1 MSSFSA
7 PVEEPTSRIKPAKRL
22 RGLRVPIALVFP
34 FLQAASMTLLCTV
47 KEKPMTAAA
56 RKYPYVPPTSTPCP
70 SSSQPPS
77 PSELQPQLD
86 NIFIDALVQASSCR
100 QHARRASSNYAT
112 LSNST
117 YLYHKPRRRQIYD
130 AGRQTRNIHHNCAH
144 PRSPVLKKPLT
155 REEYMSMLD
164 YYREPFSTQAVF
176 PEPETPQLPP
186 MLYVPRAGS
195 SKLRWDETTEV
206 HTTGPRRDS
215 PPLDSEDKDRD
226 HYILGMREGEGTS
239 PLEEPPLITV
249 AGQPP
254 EPPSP
259 TDPENRSFHH
269 PALSEFLGVL
279 HRNDCSHEEAF
290 EAYSK
295 LPSPGVS
302 HLSYK
307 TIRLLFRRLSAMEKK
322 DKDSQMRYL
331 SVVDDMKACDIPL
344 RQEEWN
350 SAIAFCGQCFARI
363 KAAEVESALQ
373 TWKEMEQEAC
383 VKSGNVTF
391 NILFDMAAKAGK
403 FVLAEMILREMEA
416 RKLTINRYARVG
428 FIYYH
433 GLRGDGDGVRK
444 AYREFVEAGEIVD
457 TVVMNCV
464 IASLIRAGEPSAA
477 EQVYERMKRML
488 AKHTGHRI
496 PSLNW
501 KERRDLGRLLERVAH
516 QFKNQPSKLQQVRDE
531 QFLAPDLHTYA
542 IFVEH
547 HATKTGELRRIA
559 TLLTEMQHLGI
570 PMHGRIFL
578 KLFKGFAY
586 NGGMRYT
593 SWTKIRLE
601 SVWNSLLDILD
612 QETEVEVRIMKWMV
626 IWSVRAFE
634 RCAGRERTLEIW
646 EELRRR
652 WRPGEGEVEE
662 VMRVLR
668 DILKVG
674 DEG

>member
-1 MSSFSA
+1 
-7 PVEEPTSRIKPAKRL
+7 
-22 RGLRVPIALVFP
+22 
-34 FLQAASMTLLCTV
+34 
-47 KEKPMTAAA
+47 MTAAS
-56 RKYPYVPPTSTPCP
+56 RKYPYVPATSTPCP
-70 SSSQPPS
+70 ASSQPLA
-77 PSELQPQLD
+77 PSELPPQLD

-100 QHARRASSNYAT
+100 QHALRASSNYTT

-117 YLYHKPRRRQIYD
+117 HLHHKPRRRQFYD
-130 AGRQTRNIHHNCAH
+130 AGKQTRNFHRNCA
-144 PRSPVLKKPLT
+144 PSRSPVLQKPLT

-164 YYREPFSTQAVF
+164 FYREPFSTQAMF
-176 PEPETPQLPP
+176 PSHETPQLPP
-186 MLYVPRAGS
+186 TLYDPRAGA
-195 SKLRWDETTEV
+195 SKLRCDGIAVINTADWP
-206 HTTGPRRDS
+206 HGS
-215 PPLDSEDKDRD
+215 PPLDRQEEKQDQYTLS
-226 HYILGMREGEGTS
+226 MREGDGTS
-239 PLEEPPLITV
+239 PLHEPPLVGV
-249 AGQPP
+249 AGQALAVPVP
-254 EPPSP
+254 APGEPDSWSS
-259 TDPENRSFHH
+259 DC
-269 PALSEFLGVL
+269 PALESFGEVL
-279 HRNDCSHEEAF
+279 NRDDCTHEEAF

-307 TIRLLFRRLSAMEKK
+307 SIRLLFRRLSAMEKK
-322 DKDSQMRYL
+322 DRDSQLRYL
-331 SVVDDMKACDIPL
+331 SVIDDMKACNFPL
-344 RQEEWN
+344 KEEEWN
-350 SAIAFCGQCFARI
+350 SAIAFCGQCFARVG
-363 KAAEVESALQ
+363 AGDVESALR

-403 FVLAEMILREMEA
+403 FVLAEMILKEMEA
-416 RKLTINRYARVG
+416 RKLSINRYARVG
-428 FIYYH
+428 LIYYH
-433 GLRGDGDGVRK
+433 GLRGDGDGVRN

-488 AKHTGHRI
+488 AEHTGRRI

-501 KERRDLGRLLERVAH
+501 KERRDLGRILERVAR
-516 QFKNQPSKLQQVRDE
+516 QFKDQPSRLQQVRDE

-559 TLLTEMQHLGI
+559 TLLTEMQNLGI

-586 NGGMRYT
+586 NGGLRYT
-593 SWTKIRLE
+593 SWTKTRLE
-601 SVWNSLLDILD
+601 SVWNSLLEILD
-612 QETEVEVRIMKWMV
+612 QETEMEVRIMKWMV

-646 EELRRR
+646 KELRRR
-652 WRPGEGEVEE
+652 WKPERGEVEE
-662 VMRVLR
+662 VMGMLR

-674 DEG
+674 EEG

>member
-1 MSSFSA
+1 MSTFSA
-7 PVEEPTSRIKPAKRL
+7 PVEEPISRIKPVKRL

-47 KEKPMTAAA
+47 KEKPMIAAA
-56 RKYPYVPPTSTPCP
+56 RKYPYVPPTSTPCT
-70 SSSQPPS
+70 SSSQSPS
-77 PSELQPQLD
+77 RSELQPQLD

-100 QHARRASSNYAT
+100 QHAPRASPNCTT

-117 YLYHKPRRRQIYD
+117 HLYHRPRRRQIYD
-130 AGRQTRNIHHNCAH
+130 TGRQTRHIHRNIAP
-144 PRSPVLKKPLT
+144 PRSAVLRKPLT

-164 YYREPFSTQAVF
+164 FYREPFSTQAMF
-176 PEPETPQLPP
+176 PEIETPQLPP
-186 MLYVPRAGS
+186 ILYAPRAGV
-195 SKLRWDETTEV
+195 SKPRWDENAVVDTRSP
-206 HTTGPRRDS
+206 PRNL
-215 PPLDSEDKDRD
+215 PPLDPEEENRNQ
-226 HYILGMREGEGTS
+226 YTLGMREGSTS
-239 PLEEPPLITV
+239 PLVEPPLTGV
-249 AGQPP
+249 CGQPP
-254 EPPSP
+254 EMLPS
-259 TDPENRSFHH
+259 TDPDNQSCHS
-269 PALSEFLGVL
+269 ALRNFAGVL
-279 HRNDCSHEEAF
+279 YRDDCTHEEAF

-302 HLSYK
+302 HLSYNR
-307 TIRLLFRRLSAMEKK
+307 IRLLFRRLSAMEKK
-322 DKDSQMRYL
+322 DKDSQLRYL
-331 SVVDDMKACDIPL
+331 SVVDDMKACDLPL
-344 RQEEWN
+344 REVEWN

-363 KAAEVESALQ
+363 KAAEVESALR
-373 TWKEMEQEAC
+373 TWNQMEQEAC

-403 FVLAEMILREMEA
+403 FVLAEMILTEMEA
-416 RKLTINRYARVG
+416 RKLSINRYARVG

-433 GLRGDGDGVRK
+433 GLRGDGDAVRK
-444 AYREFVEAGEIVD
+444 AYQEFVEAGEIVD

-501 KERRDLGRLLERVAH
+501 KERRDLGRLLDRVAR
-516 QFKNQPSKLQQVRDE
+516 QFKNQPSELQQVRDK
-531 QFLAPDLHTYA
+531 QLLAPDLHTYA

-586 NGGMRYT
+586 NGGLRYT

-601 SVWNSLLDILD
+601 SVWNSLVDILD

-652 WRPGEGEVEE
+652 WRPERGEVEE
-662 VMRVLR
+662 VMGVLR

-674 DEG
+674 EEG

>member
-1 MSSFSA
+1 
-7 PVEEPTSRIKPAKRL
+7 
-22 RGLRVPIALVFP
+22 
-34 FLQAASMTLLCTV
+34 
-47 KEKPMTAAA
+47 MTAAA

-70 SSSQPPS
+70 PSSQPLS
-77 PSELQPQLD
+77 PSEPQPQLD

-100 QHARRASSNYAT
+100 QHAPRVLSYITR
-112 LSNST
+112 SNST
-117 YLYHKPRRRQIYD
+117 HLYHKPRRRQIHD
-130 AGRQTRNIHHNCAH
+130 AGRQTRTIHRSCA
-144 PRSPVLKKPLT
+144 PSRSPVLQKPLT

-164 YYREPFSTQAVF
+164 FYREPFSTQAMF
-176 PEPETPQLPP
+176 PDPETPQLPP
-186 MLYVPRAGS
+186 MLYAPRAGAS
-195 SKLRWDETTEV
+195 NPRWDEIAVLDTTCP
-206 HTTGPRRDS
+206 PRD
-215 PPLDSEDKDRD
+215 PYPLDPDEGWERQT
-226 HYILGMREGEGTS
+226 LCMRKEEGTS
-239 PLEEPPLITV
+239 PLEQPPLIGV
-249 AGQPP
+249 VDQPS
-254 EPPSP
+254 EVPSP
-259 TDPENRSFHH
+259 TYPDRLSCHH
-269 PALSEFLGVL
+269 PALEHFVRVL
-279 HRNDCSHEEAF
+279 YRDDCTHEEAF
-290 EAYSK
+290 EVYSK

-302 HLSYK
+302 RLSYK

-322 DKDSQMRYL
+322 DRDSQLRYL
-331 SVVDDMKACDIPL
+331 SVVDDMKACELPL

-363 KAAEVESALQ
+363 KATEVESALR
-373 TWKEMEQEAC
+373 TWKEMEQEAS
-383 VKSGNVTF
+383 VNSGNVTF

-403 FVLAEMILREMEA
+403 FVLAEMILKEMEA
-416 RKLTINRYARVG
+416 RQLRVNRYARVG

-433 GLRGDGDGVRK
+433 GLRGDGDSVRN

-488 AKHTGHRI
+488 TKHTGHHI

-501 KERRDLGRLLERVAH
+501 KERRDLGRVLERVAR

-593 SWTKIRLE
+593 SWTKSRLE
-601 SVWNSLLDILD
+601 SVWNSLLEILD

-652 WRPGEGEVEE
+652 WKPGKGEVEE
-662 VMRVLR
+662 VMGVLR

-674 DEG
+674 GEG

>member
-1 MSSFSA
+1 MSTFSA
-7 PVEEPTSRIKPAKRL
+7 PVEKPTSRIKHAKRL

-34 FLQAASMTLLCTV
+34 FLQAASMSVLCTV
-47 KEKPMTAAA
+47 KEKPMMAAA
-56 RKYPYVPPTSTPCP
+56 TQYPYVPPTSTSCP
-70 SSSQPPS
+70 ASSQLRS
-77 PSELQPQLD
+77 PAELQPQLD
-86 NIFIDALVQASSCR
+86 NIFIEALVQASSCR
-100 QHARRASSNYAT
+100 RHAPRVFSGYTT
-112 LSNST
+112 LSNFT
-117 YLYHKPRRRQIYD
+117 HLYHKPRRRQIYD
-130 AGRQTRNIHHNCAH
+130 IWRQTRNIHRNCT
-144 PRSPVLKKPLT
+144 PSRSPVLQKPLT

-164 YYREPFSTQAVF
+164 FYREPFSTQAVF
-176 PEPETPQLPP
+176 PEPQTPQLPP
-186 MLYVPRAGS
+186 ILHAPRAGA
-195 SKLRWDETTEV
+195 SKTRWDEIDVIETTCPPR
-206 HTTGPRRDS
+206 HSLPLGP
-215 PPLDSEDKDRD
+215 DKDRD
-226 HYILGMREGEGTS
+226 QYNQGMREEESTS
-239 PLEEPPLITV
+239 PLEEHPLIENT
-249 AGQPP
+249 GQPL
-254 EPPSP
+254 EAPPP
-259 TDPENRSFHH
+259 TDSDGRSSHH
-269 PALSEFLGVL
+269 PALTNFVKVL
-279 HRNDCSHEEAF
+279 RRDDCTHEEAF

-302 HLSYK
+302 HLSDNR
-307 TIRLLFRRLSAMEKK
+307 IRLLFRRLSAMEKK
-322 DKDSQMRYL
+322 DKDSQLRYL
-331 SVVDDMKACDIPL
+331 SVVDDMKACNLPL

-363 KAAEVESALQ
+363 KAAEVESALR

-383 VKSGNVTF
+383 VTSGNVTF

-403 FVLAEMILREMEA
+403 FVLAEMILTEMEA

-433 GLRGDGDGVRK
+433 GLRGDGDGVRN

-488 AKHTGHRI
+488 AKHTGQRI

-501 KERRDLGRLLERVAH
+501 KERRDLGRVLERVAR

-559 TLLTEMQHLGI
+559 SLLTEMQHLGI

-593 SWTKIRLE
+593 SWTKTRLE
-601 SVWNSLLDILD
+601 SVWNSLLEILD

-652 WRPGEGEVEE
+652 WKPGKGEVEE
-662 VMRVLR
+662 VMGVLR

-674 DEG
+674 GEG